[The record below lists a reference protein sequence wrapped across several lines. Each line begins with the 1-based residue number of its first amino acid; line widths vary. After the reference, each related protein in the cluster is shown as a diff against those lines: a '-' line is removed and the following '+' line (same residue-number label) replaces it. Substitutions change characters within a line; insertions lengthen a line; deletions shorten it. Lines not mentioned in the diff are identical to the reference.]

1 MIFLK
6 ERGTKIAAQFLNYY
20 IHAFLCSKEKRG
32 KRSEKASPA
41 LAAFC
46 AQGSAK
52 FTGAFPKQSKQK

>member
-1 MIFLK
+1 LL
-6 ERGTKIAAQFLNYY
+6 TQFLNYY

>member
-1 MIFLK
+1 LL
-6 ERGTKIAAQFLNYY
+6 TQFLNYY

-52 FTGAFPKQSKQK
+52 FTGDFQKTRRTKTTPIYFA